1 MSLMDPLAA
10 ALTNIRN
17 NELQGNDSCVIK
29 PASKLIGH
37 VLSTMQKEN
46 YIGNFELVDDGKAG
60 IFNVELVGNINKC
73 GVIKPRHAEKNT
85 DFED

>member
-1 MSLMDPLAA
+1 MSLMDPLAD

-46 YIGNFELVDDGKAG
+46 YIGNFELVDD
-60 IFNVELVGNINKC
+60 
-73 GVIKPRHAEKNT
+73 
-85 DFED
+85 